1 MRALNSNPNV
11 DNGDLINYPDGR
23 IKDNTGTG
31 NGTGVNERVYGD
43 LHQTIAKLMR
53 LYSITPNGLPENE
66 TNGFQIVEAFR
77 ALASKND
84 YIYPLSS
91 AGGILQVDIK
101 LSSMQTGEYI
111 VCLASVNKTTETQ
124 IKGIGASLFTIAY
137 FGSFKA
143 NEYVRVIKTVSG
155 VSIVRLS
162 DATSLDA
169 MVSDFFYLK
178 KASQVQE
185 DAGVLDTV
193 ATTPLTNLI
202 AFTKRVIGVDSD
214 DFLATPSRNGLLSM
228 EDKDKIDNFESS
240 VRNIGYFSGWNI
252 EVNTV
257 GTSFAVSGDIVSAVV
272 TVKSDN
278 TNVVRVTVANTM
290 TDVQFYVRHFVEGL
304 SADIRVD
311 NSMGDLVFKPI
322 NATTFDVTMQELK
335 SQAQNLRIH
344 LEVVKI

>member
-11 DNGDLINYPDGR
+11 DNGDLVNYPGGR

-53 LYSITPNGLPENE
+53 LYAITPNGLPENE
-66 TNGFQIVEAFR
+66 TNGFQIVEAFK

-101 LSSMQTGEYI
+101 LSLMQTGEYI

-124 IKGIGASLFTIAY
+124 IKGIGASLFAITY
-137 FGSFKA
+137 SGSFLA
-143 NEYVRVIKTVSG
+143 NEYVRIIKTISG

-162 DATSLDA
+162 DATSLNA
-169 MVSDFFYLK
+169 MVSDFLYLK

-185 DAGVLDTV
+185 DAGALDTV
-193 ATTPLTNLI
+193 ATTPLTNLV

-214 DFLATPSRNGLLSM
+214 DFLSTPSRNGLMSM
-228 EDKDKIDNFESS
+228 EDKDKLDNFESN
-240 VRNIGYFSGWNI
+240 VRNIGYFSGWNV

-257 GTSFAVSGDIVSAVV
+257 GTSFTVSGDIVSAIV

-290 TDVQFYVRHFVEGL
+290 TNLDYYVRHFVEGL
-304 SADIRVD
+304 SADIRID
-311 NSMGDLVFKPI
+311 NSIGDLVFKPI
-322 NATTFDVTMQELK
+322 NATTFDVTIQEFD
-335 SQAQNLRIH
+335 SQTQNLRIH